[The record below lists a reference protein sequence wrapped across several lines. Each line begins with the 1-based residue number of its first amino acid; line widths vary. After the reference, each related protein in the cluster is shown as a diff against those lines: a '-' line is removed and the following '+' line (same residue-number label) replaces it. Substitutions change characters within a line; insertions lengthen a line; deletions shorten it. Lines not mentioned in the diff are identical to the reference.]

1 MYDLP
6 VCLVTREERQAGA
19 DAAGKPGEALGLR
32 GRQPGQRDTGHKGTQ
47 YTRYTIWGLNTKKP

>member
-1 MYDLP
+1 M
-6 VCLVTREERQAGA
+6 CLVTREERQAGA

-47 YTRYTIWGLNTKKP
+47 SHTTQSGV